1 MSEHKVNYGRNLK
14 MKQTDRRKW
23 GILAGMFLIL
33 LAAHALIRAD
43 FGDDL
48 AYKNILANQTLLDFL
63 RERYATWSSRV
74 LIEAVM
80 LFFVSGNVWYWKIAD
95 SLMILLF
102 LWIVSELFGGK
113 SGPDKMRA
121 QILMFCMIWIVP
133 FFSLSSAGWITTTIN
148 YLWPLTLG
156 LMAMLPVRHWI
167 LEEKIPAWEYVL
179 CPVCVLYGANMEQM
193 GAILLGSY
201 GVFGGYLLWKR
212 KKLPPFYF
220 VQLLLVTGS
229 LVFILTAPGN
239 ACRTEAEIQRF
250 FPEFAGLTVGQK
262 LWMGFLDTTQYYLAA
277 GDGQK
282 SYVFGLFSV
291 VLWLAALLTFSGRR
305 GKRGIPGVLM
315 ALVPVVFYWGIGQAG
330 NFLLNSGLLTRG
342 RNGIGVLA
350 QNRQIPGMSYYSGGL
365 VAFQTLCYLIVLAA
379 VAGTIFY
386 VWGRSEEAMLEL
398 LILAAGFLSRLVVGF
413 SPTIY
418 ASGDRTAL
426 FCTVAVLIVI
436 LRNMQK
442 IFAGVNTR

>member
-1 MSEHKVNYGRNLK
+1 
-14 MKQTDRRKW
+14 MKQTDRKKW
-23 GILAGMFLIL
+23 GLLAGMFLLLL
-33 LAAHALIRAD
+33 LAHTLIRAD

-48 AYKNILANQTLLDFL
+48 AYKNILVNQSMFDFL
-63 RERYATWSSRV
+63 RERYHTWSSRV

-80 LFFVSGNVWYWKIAD
+80 LPFATGNVWWWKIAD
-95 SLMILLF
+95 SLMIVLF
-102 LWIVSELFGGK
+102 LWIVSELFGGEK
-113 SGPDKMRA
+113 EQEKMQA
-121 QILMFCMIWIVP
+121 QMLMFCMIWIVP

-156 LMAMLPVRHWI
+156 LVAMLPLRHWI
-167 LEEKIPAWEYVL
+167 REEKIPVWEFVV
-179 CPVCVLYGANMEQM
+179 CPVCALYGANMEQM

-201 GVFGGYLLWKR
+201 VVFGGYLLWKR
-212 KKLPPFYF
+212 KKLSPFYF
-220 VQLLLVTGS
+220 LQLLLISGS

-250 FPEFAGLTVGQK
+250 FPEFAGLSVGQK

-282 SYVFGLFSV
+282 SYVFGLFSAI
-291 VLWLAALLTFSGRR
+291 LWLVALLTFWNRKE
-305 GKRGIPGVLM
+305 KRGIPGL
-315 ALVPVVFYWGIGQAG
+315 LLSLLPVVFYWGIGQAG
-330 NFLLNSGLLTRG
+330 NFLLNSGRLTRG
-342 RNGIGVLA
+342 RNGIGVLV
-350 QNRQIPGMSYYSGGL
+350 QNRQIPGMSYFSGGL
-365 VAFQTLCYLIVLAA
+365 VVFQTLCYLIVLAA

-386 VWGRSEEAMLEL
+386 VWGVSEETLLEL

-426 FCTVAVLIVI
+426 FCTAAILIVT
-436 LRNMQK
+436 LRNLRR
-442 IFAGVNTR
+442 IFRRGMPA

>member
-1 MSEHKVNYGRNLK
+1 MDRK
-14 MKQTDRRKW
+14 MKQADRKKW
-23 GILAGMFLIL
+23 VVLAGMFLLQL
-33 LAAHALIRAD
+33 LAHALIRAD

-48 AYKNILANQTLLDFL
+48 AYKNILANQTLFDFL
-63 RERYATWSSRV
+63 RERYHTWSSRV
-74 LIEAVM
+74 LIEAIM
-80 LFFVSGNVWYWKIAD
+80 LLFVTGNVWWWKLAD
-95 SLMILLF
+95 SLMIVLL
-102 LWIVSELFGGK
+102 LWVVSELFGGE
-113 SGPDKMRA
+113 SGQEKMRA

-133 FFSLSSAGWITTTIN
+133 FFSLSSAGWVTTTIN

-156 LMAMLPVRHWI
+156 LVAMLPLRHWI
-167 LEEKIPAWEYVL
+167 QEEKIPVWEYAV
-179 CPVCVLYGANMEQM
+179 CPVCALYGANMEQM

-201 GVFGGYLLWKR
+201 MVFGGYLLWKR
-212 KKLPPFYF
+212 KKLSPFYF
-220 VQLLLVTGS
+220 LQLLLIAGS

-239 ACRTEAEIQRF
+239 ACRTEAEMQRF
-250 FPEFAGLTVGQK
+250 FPEFAALTPGQK

-291 VLWLAALLTFSGRR
+291 VLWLTALLTFSGRKERR
-305 GKRGIPGVLM
+305 GVFGLLLSLI
-315 ALVPVVFYWGIGQAG
+315 PVVFYWGIGQTG

-350 QNRQIPGMSYYSGGL
+350 QNRQIPGMSYFSGGL
-365 VAFQTLCYLIVLAA
+365 VVFQTLCYLIVLAA
-379 VAGTIFY
+379 VAGTVFY
-386 VWGRSEEAMLEL
+386 VWGVSEEALLEL
-398 LILAAGFLSRLVVGF
+398 VILAAGFLSRLVVGF

-426 FCTVAVLIVI
+426 FCTAAILIVT

-442 IFAGVNTR
+442 IYVWVNIR

>member
-1 MSEHKVNYGRNLK
+1 
-14 MKQTDRRKW
+14 MKQTDRKKW
-23 GILAGMFLIL
+23 GLLAGIFLFLL
-33 LAAHALIRAD
+33 LAHTLIRAD

-48 AYKNILANQTLLDFL
+48 AYKNILANQTLFDFL
-63 RERYATWSSRV
+63 RERYHTWSSRV

-80 LFFVSGNVWYWKIAD
+80 LLFVTGNVWWWKIAD
-95 SLMILLF
+95 SLMIVLF
-102 LWIVSELFGGK
+102 LWIVSELFGGENEQE
-113 SGPDKMRA
+113 KMRA
-121 QILMFCMIWIVP
+121 QMLMFCMIWIVP
-133 FFSLSSAGWITTTIN
+133 FSSLSSAGWITTTIN

-156 LMAMLPVRHWI
+156 LVAMLPLRHWI
-167 LEEKIPAWEYVL
+167 REEKIPVWEFAV
-179 CPVCVLYGANMEQM
+179 CPVCALYGANMEQM

-201 GVFGGYLLWKR
+201 AVFGGYLLWKR
-212 KKLPPFYF
+212 KKLSPFYF
-220 VQLLLVTGS
+220 VQLLLIAGS

-250 FPEFAGLTVGQK
+250 FPEFSGLSAGQK

-291 VLWLAALLTFSGRR
+291 ILWLAALLTFW
-305 GKRGIPGVLM
+305 KRKEKHGIPGL
-315 ALVPVVFYWGIGQAG
+315 LLSLLPVVFYWGIGQAG
-330 NFLLNSGLLTRG
+330 NFLLNSGWLTRG

-350 QNRQIPGMSYYSGGL
+350 QNRQIPGMSYFSGGL
-365 VAFQTLCYLIVLAA
+365 VVFQTLCYLIVLAA
-379 VAGTIFY
+379 VAGTLFY
-386 VWGRSEEAMLEL
+386 VWGVSEEALLEL

-426 FCTVAVLIVI
+426 FCTAAILIVT
-436 LRNMQK
+436 LRNLQR
-442 IFAGVNTR
+442 IFRRVKPA

>member
-1 MSEHKVNYGRNLK
+1 
-14 MKQTDRRKW
+14 MKQTDRKKW
-23 GILAGMFLIL
+23 GLLAGMFLLLL
-33 LAAHALIRAD
+33 LAHTLIRAD

-48 AYKNILANQTLLDFL
+48 AYKNILVNQSMFDFL
-63 RERYATWSSRV
+63 RERYHTWSSRV

-80 LFFVSGNVWYWKIAD
+80 LPFATGNVWWWKIAD
-95 SLMILLF
+95 SLMIVLF
-102 LWIVSELFGGK
+102 LWIVSELFGGEK
-113 SGPDKMRA
+113 EQEKMQA
-121 QILMFCMIWIVP
+121 QMLMFCMIWIVP

-156 LMAMLPVRHWI
+156 LEAMLPLRHWDR
-167 LEEKIPAWEYVL
+167 EEKIPVWEFVV
-179 CPVCVLYGANMEQM
+179 CPICALYGANMEQM

-201 GVFGGYLLWKR
+201 VVFGGYLLWKR
-212 KKLPPFYF
+212 KKLSPFYF
-220 VQLLLVTGS
+220 LQLLLIAGS

-239 ACRTEAEIQRF
+239 ACRTEAEIKRF
-250 FPEFAGLTVGQK
+250 FPEFAGLSVGQK

-282 SYVFGLFSV
+282 SYVFGLFSAI
-291 VLWLAALLTFSGRR
+291 LWLVALLTFWNRKE
-305 GKRGIPGVLM
+305 KRGIPGL
-315 ALVPVVFYWGIGQAG
+315 LLSLLPVVFYWGIGQAG
-330 NFLLNSGLLTRG
+330 NFLLNSGRLTRG

-350 QNRQIPGMSYYSGGL
+350 QNRQIPGMSYFSGGL
-365 VAFQTLCYLIVLAA
+365 VVFQTLCYLIVLAA

-386 VWGRSEEAMLEL
+386 VWGVSEETLLEL

-426 FCTVAVLIVI
+426 FCTAAILIVT
-436 LRNMQK
+436 LRNLRR
-442 IFAGVNTR
+442 IFRRGMPA

>member
-1 MSEHKVNYGRNLK
+1 
-14 MKQTDRRKW
+14 MKQTDRKKW
-23 GILAGMFLIL
+23 GLLAGMFLLLL
-33 LAAHALIRAD
+33 LAHTLIRAD

-48 AYKNILANQTLLDFL
+48 AYKNILANQSMFDFL
-63 RERYATWSSRV
+63 RERYHTWSSRV

-80 LFFVSGNVWYWKIAD
+80 LPFATGNVWWWKIAD
-95 SLMILLF
+95 SLMIVLF
-102 LWIVSELFGGK
+102 LWIVSELFGGEK
-113 SGPDKMRA
+113 EQEKMQA
-121 QILMFCMIWIVP
+121 QMLMFCMIWIVP

-156 LMAMLPVRHWI
+156 LVAMLPLRHWI
-167 LEEKIPAWEYVL
+167 REEKIPVWEFVV
-179 CPVCVLYGANMEQM
+179 CPVCALYGANMEQM

-201 GVFGGYLLWKR
+201 VVFGGYLLWKR
-212 KKLPPFYF
+212 KKLSPFYF
-220 VQLLLVTGS
+220 LQLLLIAGS

-250 FPEFAGLTVGQK
+250 FPEFAGLSVGQK

-282 SYVFGLFSV
+282 SYVFGLFSAI
-291 VLWLAALLTFSGRR
+291 LWLAALLTFWNRKE
-305 GKRGIPGVLM
+305 KRGIPGL
-315 ALVPVVFYWGIGQAG
+315 LLSLLPVVFYWGIGQAG
-330 NFLLNSGLLTRG
+330 NFLLNSGRLTRG

-350 QNRQIPGMSYYSGGL
+350 QNRQIPGMSYFSGGL
-365 VAFQTLCYLIVLAA
+365 VVFQTLCYLIVLAA

-386 VWGRSEEAMLEL
+386 VWGVSEETLLEL

-426 FCTVAVLIVI
+426 FCTAAILIVT
-436 LRNMQK
+436 LRYLRR
-442 IFAGVNTR
+442 IFRRGMPA

>member
-1 MSEHKVNYGRNLK
+1 
-14 MKQTDRRKW
+14 MKQTDRKKW
-23 GILAGMFLIL
+23 GLLAGMFLLLL
-33 LAAHALIRAD
+33 LAHTLIRAD

-48 AYKNILANQTLLDFL
+48 AYKNILANQSMFGFL
-63 RERYATWSSRV
+63 RERYHTWSSRV

-80 LFFVSGNVWYWKIAD
+80 LPFATGNVWWWKIAD
-95 SLMILLF
+95 SLMIVLF
-102 LWIVSELFGGK
+102 LWIVSELFGGEK
-113 SGPDKMRA
+113 EQEKMQA
-121 QILMFCMIWIVP
+121 QMLMFCMIWIVP

-156 LMAMLPVRHWI
+156 LVAMLPLRHWNR
-167 LEEKIPAWEYVL
+167 EEKIPVWEFVV
-179 CPVCVLYGANMEQM
+179 CPVCALYGANMEQM

-201 GVFGGYLLWKR
+201 VVFGGYLLWKR
-212 KKLPPFYF
+212 KKLSPFYF
-220 VQLLLVTGS
+220 LQLLLIAGS
-229 LVFILTAPGN
+229 LVFILMAPGN

-250 FPEFAGLTVGQK
+250 FPEFAGLSVGQK

-291 VLWLAALLTFSGRR
+291 ILWLAALLTFWNRKE
-305 GKRGIPGVLM
+305 KRGIPGL
-315 ALVPVVFYWGIGQAG
+315 LLSLLPVVFYWGIGQAG
-330 NFLLNSGLLTRG
+330 NFLLNSGRLTRG
-342 RNGIGVLA
+342 RNGIGVLV
-350 QNRQIPGMSYYSGGL
+350 QNRQIPGMSYFSGGL
-365 VAFQTLCYLIVLAA
+365 VVFQTLCYLIVLAA

-386 VWGRSEEAMLEL
+386 VWGVSEETLLEL

-426 FCTVAVLIVI
+426 FCTAAILIVT
-436 LRNMQK
+436 LRNLRR
-442 IFAGVNTR
+442 IFRRGMPA

>member
-1 MSEHKVNYGRNLK
+1 
-14 MKQTDRRKW
+14 MKQTDRKKW

-33 LAAHALIRAD
+33 LLAHALIRAD

-48 AYKNILANQTLLDFL
+48 AYKNILANQSMFEFL
-63 RERYATWSSRV
+63 RERYHTWSSRV

-80 LFFVSGNVWYWKIAD
+80 LLFVTGNVWWWKIAD

-102 LWIVSELFGGK
+102 LWVVSELFGGENRQ
-113 SGPDKMRA
+113 DKMRA

-156 LMAMLPVRHWI
+156 LVAMLPLGHFIR
-167 LEEKIPAWEYVL
+167 EEKIPAWEYAV
-179 CPVCVLYGANMEQM
+179 CPVCALYGANMEQM

-201 GVFGGYLLWKR
+201 MVLGGYLLWKR
-212 KKLPPFYF
+212 KKLSPFYF
-220 VQLLLVTGS
+220 VQLLLIAGS

-239 ACRTEAEIQRF
+239 ACRTQEEMQRF
-250 FPEFAGLTVGQK
+250 FPEFAELSPWQK
-262 LWMGFLDTTQYYLAA
+262 LWMGFLDTAQYYLAA

-282 SYVFGLFSV
+282 SYIFGLFSV
-291 VLWLAALLTFSGRR
+291 ILWLAALLTFYGRKERR
-305 GKRGIPGVLM
+305 GIFGLLVS
-315 ALVPVVFYWGIGQAG
+315 LVPVVFYWGIGQAG
-330 NFLLNSGLLTRG
+330 NLLLNTGLLTRG

-350 QNRQIPGMSYYSGGL
+350 QNRQIPGMSFFSGGL
-365 VAFQTLCYLIVLAA
+365 VVFQTLCYLIVLAA
-379 VAGTIFY
+379 VAGTILY
-386 VWGRSEEAMLEL
+386 IWGTSEEAMLEL

-426 FCTVAVLIVI
+426 FCTAAILIVT
-436 LRNMQK
+436 LRNLQR
-442 IFAGVNTR
+442 IFVRVKTK

>member
-1 MSEHKVNYGRNLK
+1 
-14 MKQTDRRKW
+14 MKQTDRKKW
-23 GILAGMFLIL
+23 GLLAGMFLLLL
-33 LAAHALIRAD
+33 LAHIMIRAD

-48 AYKNILANQTLLDFL
+48 AYKNILVNQSMFDFL
-63 RERYATWSSRV
+63 RERYHTWSSRV

-80 LFFVSGNVWYWKIAD
+80 LPFVTGNVWWWKIAD
-95 SLMILLF
+95 SLMIVLF
-102 LWIVSELFGGK
+102 LWIVSELFGGEK
-113 SGPDKMRA
+113 EQEKMQA
-121 QILMFCMIWIVP
+121 QMLMFCMIWIVP

-156 LMAMLPVRHWI
+156 LVAMLPLRHWI
-167 LEEKIPAWEYVL
+167 REEKIPVWEFTV
-179 CPVCVLYGANMEQM
+179 CPVCALYGANMEQM

-201 GVFGGYLLWKR
+201 VVFGGYLLWKR
-212 KKLPPFYF
+212 KKLSPFYF
-220 VQLLLVTGS
+220 LQLLLIAGS

-250 FPEFAGLTVGQK
+250 FPEFAGLSVGQK

-282 SYVFGLFSV
+282 SYVFGLFSAI
-291 VLWLAALLTFSGRR
+291 LWLAALLTFWNRKE
-305 GKRGIPGVLM
+305 KRGIPGLLLSVL
-315 ALVPVVFYWGIGQAG
+315 PVVFYWGIGQAG
-330 NFLLNSGLLTRG
+330 NFLLNSGGLTRG

-350 QNRQIPGMSYYSGGL
+350 QNRQIPGMSYFSGGL
-365 VAFQTLCYLIVLAA
+365 VVFQTLCYLIVLAA

-386 VWGRSEEAMLEL
+386 VWGVSEETLLEL

-426 FCTVAVLIVI
+426 FCTAAILIVT
-436 LRNMQK
+436 LRNLQR
-442 IFAGVNTR
+442 IFRRGMSA

>member
-1 MSEHKVNYGRNLK
+1 
-14 MKQTDRRKW
+14 MKQIDRKKW
-23 GILAGMFLIL
+23 GVTAGMFLL
-33 LAAHALIRAD
+33 LLLAHALIQAD

-48 AYKNILANQTLLDFL
+48 AYKNILANQSLLSFL
-63 RERYATWSSRV
+63 QERYYTWSSRV

-80 LFFVSGNVWYWKIAD
+80 LPFAAGNVWVWKIAD
-95 SLMILLF
+95 CLMIVLL
-102 LWIVSELFGGK
+102 IKVISELFGGEGEPEK
-113 SGPDKMRA
+113 LRA
-121 QILMFCMIWIVP
+121 QLLLFCMIWIVP

-156 LMAMLPVRHWI
+156 LVAMLPLKHWI
-167 LEEKIPAWEYVL
+167 LEEKIPAWEYAVCPL
-179 CPVCVLYGANMEQM
+179 CALYGANMEQM

-201 GVFGGYLLWKR
+201 IAIGGYLVWKR

-220 VQLLLVTGS
+220 VQLVLITGS
-229 LVFILTAPGN
+229 LAFILTAPGN
-239 ACRTEAEIQRF
+239 ACRTEAEMQRF
-250 FPEFAGLTVGQK
+250 FPEFAGLSAGQK

-282 SYVFGLFSV
+282 SYIFGLFSL

-305 GKRGIPGVLM
+305 ENAEKRGKYSVCGL
-315 ALVPVVFYWGIGQAG
+315 LVSLLPVVFYWGIGQAG
-330 NFLLNSGLLTRG
+330 NFLLNSGILTRG

-350 QNRQIPGMSYYSGGL
+350 QNRQIPGMSYFSTGL
-365 VAFQTLCYLIVLAA
+365 VAFQTVGYLMVLAA
-379 VAGTIFY
+379 VAGTILY
-386 VWGRSEEAMLEL
+386 VWGVSEEALLEL

-426 FCTVAVLIVI
+426 FCTAAILIVT
-436 LRNMQK
+436 LRNLQR
-442 IFAGVNTR
+442 IFAQVKTK

>member
-1 MSEHKVNYGRNLK
+1 
-14 MKQTDRRKW
+14 MKQTDRKKW
-23 GILAGMFLIL
+23 GLLAGMFLLLL
-33 LAAHALIRAD
+33 LAHTLIRAD

-48 AYKNILANQTLLDFL
+48 AYKNILANQSMFDFL
-63 RERYATWSSRV
+63 RERYHTWSSRV

-80 LFFVSGNVWYWKIAD
+80 LPFATGNVWWWKIAD
-95 SLMILLF
+95 SLMIVLF
-102 LWIVSELFGGK
+102 LWIVSELFGGEK
-113 SGPDKMRA
+113 EQEKMQA
-121 QILMFCMIWIVP
+121 QMLMFCMIWIVP

-156 LMAMLPVRHWI
+156 LVAMLPLRHWI
-167 LEEKIPAWEYVL
+167 REEKIPVWEFAV
-179 CPVCVLYGANMEQM
+179 CPVCALYGANMEQM

-201 GVFGGYLLWKR
+201 VVFGGYLLWKR
-212 KKLPPFYF
+212 KKLSPFYF
-220 VQLLLVTGS
+220 LQLLLIAGS

-250 FPEFAGLTVGQK
+250 FPEFAGLSVGQK

-291 VLWLAALLTFSGRR
+291 ILWLAALLTFWNRKE
-305 GKRGIPGVLM
+305 KRGIPGL
-315 ALVPVVFYWGIGQAG
+315 LLSLLPVVFYWGIGQAG
-330 NFLLNSGLLTRG
+330 NFLLNSGRLTRG
-342 RNGIGVLA
+342 RNGIGVLV
-350 QNRQIPGMSYYSGGL
+350 QNRQIPGMSYFSGGL
-365 VAFQTLCYLIVLAA
+365 VVFQTLCYLIVLAA

-386 VWGRSEEAMLEL
+386 VWGVSEETLLEL

-426 FCTVAVLIVI
+426 FCTAAILIVT
-436 LRNMQK
+436 LRNLRR
-442 IFAGVNTR
+442 IFRRGMPA

>member
-1 MSEHKVNYGRNLK
+1 
-14 MKQTDRRKW
+14 MKQTDRKKW
-23 GILAGMFLIL
+23 GLLAGMFLLLL
-33 LAAHALIRAD
+33 LAHTLIRAD

-48 AYKNILANQTLLDFL
+48 AYKNILVNQSMFDFL
-63 RERYATWSSRV
+63 RERYHTWSSRV

-80 LFFVSGNVWYWKIAD
+80 LPFATGNVWWWKIAD
-95 SLMILLF
+95 SLMIVLF
-102 LWIVSELFGGK
+102 LWIVSELFGGEK
-113 SGPDKMRA
+113 EQEKMQA
-121 QILMFCMIWIVP
+121 QMLMFCMIWIVP

-156 LMAMLPVRHWI
+156 LVAMLPLRHWDR
-167 LEEKIPAWEYVL
+167 EEKIPVWEFVV
-179 CPVCVLYGANMEQM
+179 CPICALYGANMEQM

-201 GVFGGYLLWKR
+201 VVFGGYLLWKR
-212 KKLPPFYF
+212 KKLSPFYF
-220 VQLLLVTGS
+220 LQLLLIAGS

-250 FPEFAGLTVGQK
+250 FPEFAGLSVGQK

-282 SYVFGLFSV
+282 SYVFGLFSAI
-291 VLWLAALLTFSGRR
+291 LWLVALLTFWNRR
-305 GKRGIPGVLM
+305 EKRGIPGL
-315 ALVPVVFYWGIGQAG
+315 LLSLLPVVFYWGIGQAG
-330 NFLLNSGLLTRG
+330 NFLLNSGRLTRG

-350 QNRQIPGMSYYSGGL
+350 QNRQIPGMSYFSGGL
-365 VAFQTLCYLIVLAA
+365 VVFQTLCYLIVLAA

-386 VWGRSEEAMLEL
+386 VWGVSEETLLEL

-426 FCTVAVLIVI
+426 FCTAAILIVT
-436 LRNMQK
+436 LRNLRR
-442 IFAGVNTR
+442 IFRRGMPA